1 MKKLRYFALLALIP
15 LFIKSTPLW
24 ASPDMAREGALVK
37 DPTGR
42 LYKLIKGHPDLI
54 IDHRTSA
61 QFEVYGPL
69 GTIQWLNQIGAHPH
83 SFAEEFNHSQKIA
96 VGYPSPE
103 EIEDQLKE
111 ITQKYSK
118 IMKLIS
124 IGQTSSGRDIWVVK
138 ISDNPEEDELEPEV
152 KYIANMHGDEIVG
165 REMMIR
171 FLRDMGSLYMKSDK
185 AISTLVNHTEI
196 FIMPSM
202 NPDGAARKRRGNSG
216 WKDLNRNF
224 PDFSTRDNQNDSH
237 GREEETVAVMNW
249 QDQRN
254 FTLSANFHG
263 GTKVVNYPWDTS
275 SKVAPLTQLI
285 ISLSKEYAD
294 QVPGFY
300 DSTEFEGGIV
310 NGNEWYEV
318 DGGMQD
324 WSYYY
329 YNDLQVTI
337 ELSHSKWPNYK
348 YMDQFFQDNKRAL
361 YQFLRRSHQGH
372 GLSFQSRDAKSVE
385 VINSQTK
392 KIIGKYPVRN
402 QQFYKVLPQGKYQ
415 FIIEWSDGS
424 KISKN
429 IEVSFD
435 PSKLSPK
442 YLFL

>member
-1 MKKLRYFALLALIP
+1 
-15 LFIKSTPLW
+15 
-24 ASPDMAREGALVK
+24 
-37 DPTGR
+37 
-42 LYKLIKGHPDLI
+42 
-54 IDHRTSA
+54 
-61 QFEVYGPL
+61 
-69 GTIQWLNQIGAHPH
+69 
-83 SFAEEFNHSQKIA
+83 
-96 VGYPSPE
+96 
-103 EIEDQLKE
+103 
-111 ITQKYSK
+111 
-118 IMKLIS
+118 
-124 IGQTSSGRDIWVVK
+124 
-138 ISDNPEEDELEPEV
+138 
-152 KYIANMHGDEIVG
+152 
-165 REMMIR
+165 
-171 FLRDMGSLYMKSDK
+171 
-185 AISTLVNHTEI
+185 
-196 FIMPSM
+196 
-202 NPDGAARKRRGNSG
+202 
-216 WKDLNRNF
+216 
-224 PDFSTRDNQNDSH
+224 
-237 GREEETVAVMNW
+237 MNW

-275 SKVAPLTQLI
+275 SKAAPLTQLI

-348 YMDQFFQDNKRAL
+348 YMDQFFQDNKKAL

-372 GLSFQSRDAKSVE
+372 GLSFESRDAKSVE

-415 FIIEWSDGS
+415 FIIESSDGS
-424 KISKN
+424 KISKD